1 MKRKI
6 RSMLSTALIVSMLG
20 TMFSGTA
27 FAAGIKKAEGLFKD
41 NDVPYVFYTE
51 NRLGSDY
58 FQRVEYERG
67 KAMLA
72 SPANAVMASDSE
84 ALAASPSELLKL
96 SYNKFDSSLSFRL
109 ADDQDAFWPALD
121 DAYTEQGGFPL
132 TVGLCAGEEDRQ
144 FQGKIEIRSNWFM
157 YVESANYSSPNYDRV
172 NQKYLLP
179 VSRFASPSEAGKV
192 DLNNGY
198 TLKIRQDGNLG
209 TDVAKDFAPSVK
221 SGTGGNGGIELTVP
235 ERLKA
240 ESGRNVDKTFNVELR
255 KGSELIGYTWF
266 DLPMYSGID
275 DGNGG
280 GEKTYFSVSEYLS
293 GLSGEEKAGI
303 TELKINKGDIT
314 SDEWRQ
320 LMELPNLKKLYLSK
334 DLSRVN
340 IGGTGGN
347 QALEEL
353 YINYDGT
360 AAKSSPTR
368 SMQGTIWE
376 IPTGA
381 FADFTKLK
389 KVSMPGVTKVREKAF
404 KGAVSLDGLTAPDV
418 QDIEDSAFSGCGAL
432 TSADLPSLYNMG
444 NNVFKD
450 CAALNALNLP
460 KLYNAGESVFV
471 NCRALTSIDL
481 PSLYSI
487 SHNAFKDCAA
497 LSAVNLPKLYSTGD
511 SAFANCASLTSV
523 ALPQLEYTGERLFE
537 NCAELTVAD
546 LPSLDYLRGFTFA
559 GCTALSEVKIRG
571 VYQLSPSAFQG
582 LNNIA
587 LELPSYNSPTLL
599 GDFEAEQRFTAS
611 FIDRRGNEVSGDALL
626 AAKRLY
632 AWDAEWRRVLG
643 LTPDGE
649 ETGELKIGY
658 GILGQ
663 RPGTL
668 TGKTMD
674 EIIDRIGRLGAL
686 SDVIR
691 IELND
696 SKLTKADWDA
706 MQRLTGLQELE
717 MGTPD
722 WIETSAYKRT
732 IPEGATVPKSLRIA
746 RLYTAVNIPAGMF
759 KDCTQ
764 LNWVSIGIANHIG
777 DEAFAGCTSL
787 NRLIIYL
794 HNGGTPPVLGRD
806 VFKGCTSSKKTI
818 DFSPTGN
825 EAALAE
831 RYKAADP
838 QWAVWFEG
846 GTPPPSGSASSGSN
860 DRGSK
865 YGSWVQDAGGWMY
878 IFNDFRPVFQWGY
891 LPYGGKFAWYYFDQ
905 NGYMMTGWYTDASGR
920 TYYLNPVSD
929 GTRGRMMTGWN
940 QIDGK
945 WYYFSMEEGS
955 ENGMLLKNTTTPDGY
970 KVDADGVWIQ

>member
-41 NDVPYVFYTE
+41 NNVPYVFYTE

-58 FQRVEYERG
+58 FLQRVEYERG

-275 DGNGG
+275 DGKGG

-381 FADFTKLK
+381 FADFTK
-389 KVSMPGVTKVREKAF
+389 VREKAF

-450 CAALNALNLP
+450 CAAL
-460 KLYNAGESVFV
+460 
-471 NCRALTSIDL
+471 
-481 PSLYSI
+481 
-487 SHNAFKDCAA
+487 
-497 LSAVNLPKLYSTGD
+497 SAVNLPKLYSTGD

-537 NCAELTVAD
+537 NCIELTVAD

-559 GCTALSEVKIRG
+559 GCTALSEVKIPG

-649 ETGELKIGY
+649 ETGELK
-658 GILGQ
+658 
-663 RPGTL
+663 
-668 TGKTMD
+668 M
-674 EIIDRIGRLGAL
+674 
-686 SDVIR
+686 
-691 IELND
+691 
-696 SKLTKADWDA
+696 
-706 MQRLTGLQELE
+706 
-717 MGTPD
+717 
-722 WIETSAYKRT
+722 
-732 IPEGATVPKSLRIA
+732 
-746 RLYTAVNIPAGMF
+746 
-759 KDCTQ
+759 
-764 LNWVSIGIANHIG
+764 
-777 DEAFAGCTSL
+777 
-787 NRLIIYL
+787 
-794 HNGGTPPVLGRD
+794 
-806 VFKGCTSSKKTI
+806 
-818 DFSPTGN
+818 
-825 EAALAE
+825 
-831 RYKAADP
+831 
-838 QWAVWFEG
+838 
-846 GTPPPSGSASSGSN
+846 
-860 DRGSK
+860 
-865 YGSWVQDAGGWMY
+865 
-878 IFNDFRPVFQWGY
+878 
-891 LPYGGKFAWYYFDQ
+891 
-905 NGYMMTGWYTDASGR
+905 
-920 TYYLNPVSD
+920 
-929 GTRGRMMTGWN
+929 
-940 QIDGK
+940 
-945 WYYFSMEEGS
+945 
-955 ENGMLLKNTTTPDGY
+955 
-970 KVDADGVWIQ
+970 

>member
-121 DAYTEQGGFPL
+121 EAYTEQGGFPL

-198 TLKIRQDGNLG
+198 TLKIRQDGNPG

-275 DGNGG
+275 DGKGG

-368 SMQGTIWE
+368 SVQGTIWE

-389 KVSMPGVTKVREKAF
+389 KVSMPGE
-404 KGAVSLDGLTAPDV
+404 GL
-418 QDIEDSAFSGCGAL
+418 
-432 TSADLPSLYNMG
+432 
-444 NNVFKD
+444 
-450 CAALNALNLP
+450 
-460 KLYNAGESVFV
+460 
-471 NCRALTSIDL
+471 
-481 PSLYSI
+481 
-487 SHNAFKDCAA
+487 
-497 LSAVNLPKLYSTGD
+497 
-511 SAFANCASLTSV
+511 
-523 ALPQLEYTGERLFE
+523 
-537 NCAELTVAD
+537 
-546 LPSLDYLRGFTFA
+546 
-559 GCTALSEVKIRG
+559 
-571 VYQLSPSAFQG
+571 
-582 LNNIA
+582 
-587 LELPSYNSPTLL
+587 
-599 GDFEAEQRFTAS
+599 
-611 FIDRRGNEVSGDALL
+611 
-626 AAKRLY
+626 
-632 AWDAEWRRVLG
+632 
-643 LTPDGE
+643 
-649 ETGELKIGY
+649 
-658 GILGQ
+658 
-663 RPGTL
+663 
-668 TGKTMD
+668 
-674 EIIDRIGRLGAL
+674 
-686 SDVIR
+686 
-691 IELND
+691 
-696 SKLTKADWDA
+696 
-706 MQRLTGLQELE
+706 
-717 MGTPD
+717 
-722 WIETSAYKRT
+722 
-732 IPEGATVPKSLRIA
+732 
-746 RLYTAVNIPAGMF
+746 
-759 KDCTQ
+759 
-764 LNWVSIGIANHIG
+764 
-777 DEAFAGCTSL
+777 
-787 NRLIIYL
+787 
-794 HNGGTPPVLGRD
+794 
-806 VFKGCTSSKKTI
+806 
-818 DFSPTGN
+818 
-825 EAALAE
+825 
-831 RYKAADP
+831 
-838 QWAVWFEG
+838 
-846 GTPPPSGSASSGSN
+846 
-860 DRGSK
+860 
-865 YGSWVQDAGGWMY
+865 
-878 IFNDFRPVFQWGY
+878 
-891 LPYGGKFAWYYFDQ
+891 
-905 NGYMMTGWYTDASGR
+905 
-920 TYYLNPVSD
+920 
-929 GTRGRMMTGWN
+929 
-940 QIDGK
+940 
-945 WYYFSMEEGS
+945 
-955 ENGMLLKNTTTPDGY
+955 
-970 KVDADGVWIQ
+970 